1 MKMPTIVL
9 SCMMSLVLLAGCM
22 AVEPNFQLQA
32 KTHQIEPDA
41 AHWQTWVLA
50 SSDDVRPP
58 APPDRTATLA
68 EIAELKALTAQRN
81 AAAEAQVVYW
91 DAGSPSYRWIE
102 IALNQIKNKPISN
115 PRVARGLSLMN
126 VAIYDAMVAAW
137 DAKYSYNR
145 LRPSQVDPTLATLV
159 AVPNSPAY
167 PAEHAVAAGAA
178 AAILSYLYPDDA
190 QTFAAKAEEAAR
202 SRVLAGVQYPSD
214 VEAGLA
220 LGRRVAQQVIARAM
234 ADGSDA
240 QWDGQMPSGAG
251 YWTGEKP
258 LEPLAGSWQPWV
270 LASGDELRPPPPPA
284 YDSAEVA
291 AEIQEIKAVTHT
303 WQLDGRVLYWQ
314 TFDAVFNF
322 WYDNASRHIFE
333 HHLDTNPPQAA
344 RIYAAMSV
352 AHYDSYIAC
361 WDAKYTYWAIRPY
374 QVDPEVVTYF
384 PYPPHPSYP
393 SGHGCVMG
401 AFAAILGHFF
411 PEQAADIN
419 GVAEE
424 AGESR
429 IWAGIH
435 YRHDIEA
442 GLALG
447 KAVGELV
454 IKRAEEMVQP

>member
-202 SRVLAGVQYPSD
+202 LAC
-214 VEAGLA
+214 A
-220 LGRRVAQQVIARAM
+220 GRRPVSQRCGGWACARPPGWRSKSSHAPWPM
-234 ADGSDA
+234 VR
-240 QWDGQMPSGAG
+240 MPSGMARCRPVRA
-251 YWTGEKP
+251 TGPAK
-258 LEPLAGSWQPWV
+258 SPW
-270 LASGDELRPPPPPA
+270 
-284 YDSAEVA
+284 
-291 AEIQEIKAVTHT
+291 
-303 WQLDGRVLYWQ
+303 
-314 TFDAVFNF
+314 
-322 WYDNASRHIFE
+322 SR
-333 HHLDTNPPQAA
+333 
-344 RIYAAMSV
+344 
-352 AHYDSYIAC
+352 
-361 WDAKYTYWAIRPY
+361 
-374 QVDPEVVTYF
+374 
-384 PYPPHPSYP
+384 
-393 SGHGCVMG
+393 
-401 AFAAILGHFF
+401 
-411 PEQAADIN
+411 
-419 GVAEE
+419 
-424 AGESR
+424 
-429 IWAGIH
+429 
-435 YRHDIEA
+435 
-442 GLALG
+442 
-447 KAVGELV
+447 
-454 IKRAEEMVQP
+454 